1 MPTKMWTAAASASG
15 PSIPMARRST
25 DANAAVSRCS
35 TPQWNSSADSALMT
49 STSGSILN
57 ARMTLLPG
65 ASSGKG
71 RAPPPR

>member
-15 PSIPMARRST
+15 PSSPMARRSSS
-25 DANAAVSRCS
+25 ANTAVSRCS
-35 TPQWNSSADSALMT
+35 TPQWNSSADSALIT
-49 STSGSILN
+49 STRGRILN

-65 ASSGKG
+65 RSSGKG